1 MRLANKIAVITG
13 AASGFGR
20 ASSVLFAQKG
30 AKIVVADVN
39 DAGGQETVNMIK
51 GQGSEAIFVHTDVS
65 KAEDVQRLIKTAV
78 TTFGRID
85 ILFNNAG
92 IPQKK
97 PVSIYALEE
106 TEWDRLFAV
115 NVKSVYLGAKY
126 AAPEMRKQGGGVII
140 NTASASAIA
149 IRTHLAAYV
158 SSKGAVITLTKALA
172 LELARYKIRV
182 NCPAPVAAETPML
195 PSFMPEGIS
204 LEEAR
209 KQTAAGVPM
218 GRLAQPEDIAYAAL
232 FLASDESSLVSGVT
246 LSVDGARGLH

>member
-20 ASSVLFAQKG
+20 ASSVLFAQEG
-30 AKIVVADVN
+30 AKVVVADVN
-39 DAGGQETVNMIK
+39 DAGGQETVNVIK
-51 GQGSEAIFVHTDVS
+51 GKGSEAIFVHTDVS
-65 KAEDVQRLIKTAV
+65 KSEDIQRLIKSAV
-78 TTFGRID
+78 YTFGRID

-106 TEWDRLFAV
+106 AEWDRLFAV

-126 AAPEMRKQGGGVII
+126 VAPEMRKQGGGVII

-182 NCPAPVAAETPML
+182 NCLAPVAADTPML
-195 PSFMPEGIS
+195 PSFMPEGMN
-204 LEEAR
+204 LEEGR

-218 GRLAQPEDIAYAAL
+218 GRLAKPEDIAYAAL